1 MLRSTSAS
9 VPRRNTSHCVFAD
22 AAPQWLAVKISKFVL
37 SFEIASTGRLLRAAS
52 LAQLKLAVP
61 SMDVAMPQ
69 ELEKRINAIH
79 QVHMNPAP

>member
-1 MLRSTSAS
+1 
-9 VPRRNTSHCVFAD
+9 
-22 AAPQWLAVKISKFVL
+22 VL

-61 SMDVAMPQ
+61 SMDVAMLQ